1 MWLERGN
8 TMTTDVFKQLQKSV
22 LVGIIFGVALNA
34 GRLYKNGLTM
44 GNLNHFLYIF
54 ILMGGTFF
62 MTGLMLNRRRTDT
75 TNMRIFAIKMSQK
88 GILRYDGQAQ
98 MKDGKIKK
106 GWLYLTDKMLIFANT
121 PDPELIEKKAIRLSI
136 TKAESIERFK
146 PTPFTNDGIRVTM
159 KKGNSY
165 EFYVSKTGKW
175 MDMINEIKFGDHKK
189 DKDVE
194 VEVQGADE

>member
-1 MWLERGN
+1 
-8 TMTTDVFKQLQKSV
+8 MTTDVFKQLQKSV

-34 GRLYKNGLTM
+34 GRFYKNGLTM
-44 GNLNHFLYIF
+44 GNLNYFLYIF

-136 TKAESIERFK
+136 TKAESIEKFK

-165 EFYVSKTGKW
+165 DFYVSKTSKW